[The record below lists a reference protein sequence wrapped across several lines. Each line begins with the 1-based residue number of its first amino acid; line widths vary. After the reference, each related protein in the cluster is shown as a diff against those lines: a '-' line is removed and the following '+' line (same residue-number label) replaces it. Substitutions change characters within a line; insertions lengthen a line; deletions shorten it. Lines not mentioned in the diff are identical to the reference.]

1 MSKKYKK
8 LILWFREISI
18 KDVALVGGKNASLGE
33 MFSQLAKKGINI
45 PDGFALTS
53 NFYWKFLEANGLDGV
68 LKGFFKKFN
77 PKSIK
82 SIQETGRKCREAILK
97 GKFPDSLKREILKA
111 YLKLSQKYGA
121 NPDVAVRTSGVA
133 EDRPSASFAGQ
144 FETYLNVRGEKELLK
159 AVKKSIISTFTDRAI
174 AYREE
179 KKIGQMEFG
188 LSVGVQKM
196 VRSDLASSGII
207 FTMDTETG
215 FSNVVLINSIW
226 GVGEMIVKGKITPDQ
241 FYVFKPALKQGY
253 RPIIVKNL
261 GRKNKKYIFAKNGG
275 LEEADVSPKNQ
286 LKFSL
291 SDEDILTLAKWAV
304 LIEEHYGKPQ
314 DIEWAKDGKTGK
326 LFIVQARPETVY
338 AVQNQK
344 TATYQEYQI
353 KTKKSP
359 ILTGIAIGNKIGQ
372 GKVHIIED
380 ASKIS
385 EFKKGEV
392 LVTKMTDPDWVS
404 IFPMASGIVTDEGSK
419 TCHAA
424 IVSRELGIPCIV
436 GTSKATQILKT
447 DQLITVDCTS
457 GLEGKIFL
465 GKISY
470 EIKRYDLK
478 KIPKLK
484 TRIMI
489 NIGAPDIAFKTSFL
503 PNDGVGLARIEFI
516 LADKIRIHPLALY
529 HYKKIKDKKIKKE
542 IDRLT
547 YGYKD
552 KKQYFIDKLAE
563 GISQIASAF
572 YPKPVIV
579 RLSDFK
585 TNEYAELLGGNLFE
599 PKESNPMLGWRGAS
613 RYYDEKFKPAFK
625 MECEAIK
632 KAREVFGLKNIW
644 AMIPFCRTPE
654 EGKKV
659 LDLMEKNGLK
669 KGENDL
675 KVIVMCE
682 IPSNVILADRFS
694 EIFDSYSVGS
704 NDLTQL
710 LLGVDR
716 DNAKIAHIFDE
727 NNEAVKRVIEEFI
740 KKAHQYGKKVS
751 ICGEAPASVSGF
763 VEFLIKCGI
772 DSISVNPDSVIKTI
786 LLADKVEKKLKK

>member
-1 MSKKYKK
+1 
-8 LILWFREISI
+8 
-18 KDVALVGGKNASLGE
+18 
-33 MFSQLAKKGINI
+33 
-45 PDGFALTS
+45 
-53 NFYWKFLEANGLDGV
+53 
-68 LKGFFKKFN
+68 
-77 PKSIK
+77 
-82 SIQETGRKCREAILK
+82 
-97 GKFPDSLKREILKA
+97 
-111 YLKLSQKYGA
+111 
-121 NPDVAVRTSGVA
+121 
-133 EDRPSASFAGQ
+133 
-144 FETYLNVRGEKELLK
+144 
-159 AVKKSIISTFTDRAI
+159 
-174 AYREE
+174 
-179 KKIGQMEFG
+179 
-188 LSVGVQKM
+188 
-196 VRSDLASSGII
+196 
-207 FTMDTETG
+207 
-215 FSNVVLINSIW
+215 
-226 GVGEMIVKGKITPDQ
+226 
-241 FYVFKPALKQGY
+241 
-253 RPIIVKNL
+253 
-261 GRKNKKYIFAKNGG
+261 
-275 LEEADVSPKNQ
+275 
-286 LKFSL
+286 
-291 SDEDILTLAKWAV
+291 
-304 LIEEHYGKPQ
+304 
-314 DIEWAKDGKTGK
+314 
-326 LFIVQARPETVY
+326 
-338 AVQNQK
+338 
-344 TATYQEYQI
+344 
-353 KTKKSP
+353 
-359 ILTGIAIGNKIGQ
+359 
-372 GKVHIIED
+372 
-380 ASKIS
+380 
-385 EFKKGEV
+385 
-392 LVTKMTDPDWVS
+392 
-404 IFPMASGIVTDEGSK
+404 
-419 TCHAA
+419 
-424 IVSRELGIPCIV
+424 
-436 GTSKATQILKT
+436 
-447 DQLITVDCTS
+447 
-457 GLEGKIFL
+457 
-465 GKISY
+465 
-470 EIKRYDLK
+470 
-478 KIPKLK
+478 
-484 TRIMI
+484 
-489 NIGAPDIAFKTSFL
+489 
-503 PNDGVGLARIEFI
+503 
-516 LADKIRIHPLALY
+516 
-529 HYKKIKDKKIKKE
+529 IKKE